1 MSEALKFLVD
11 KGYVHLS
18 ATNDKRSHQL
28 VLTEAGQKAMSA
40 GSVLE
45 AERLSA
51 LLSVL
56 SGPEIMKALE
66 GLELLAAAT
75 FKLTLKQ
82 KEER

>member
-1 MSEALKFLVD
+1 MS
-11 KGYVHLS
+11 
-18 ATNDKRSHQL
+18 
-28 VLTEAGQKAMSA
+28 EAGQKAMGA

-56 SGPEIMKALE
+56 SGPELMKALA

-75 FKLTLKQ
+75 FKLTLKN
-82 KEER
+82 KEKQ